1 MTREDM
7 LHAQALELAET
18 IVDQLER
25 LEDGKEVLADAGRL
39 VQLLIALGRMPKA
52 S

>member
-18 IVDQLER
+18 IVDQLAR
-25 LEDGKEVLADAGRL
+25 LEPESEVIKDAGRL
-39 VQLLIALGRMPKA
+39 VQILIVLRKGARA